1 MSETIKEMSEDS
13 FEKWWDAE
21 WMGERESAR
30 YRNVKSIAYFAY
42 TAGYSLAINEAGR
55 IAEQCN
61 SELDSPPSIGR
72 DHGKHHRAGLQRMA
86 NSIANAI
93 RQKSTN

>member
-1 MSETIKEMSEDS
+1 MEEGFK
-13 FEKWWDAE
+13 KWWATVPAEYIDAVNE
-21 WMGERESAR
+21 DVARAAFAAGQAAKRES
-30 YRNVKSIAYFAY
+30 I
-42 TAGYSLAINEAGR
+42 TAIIHQLYET
-55 IAEQCN
+55 
-61 SELDSPPSIGR
+61 LDAPPSIGR